1 MYKKLIYHSFLPYI
15 LILGLATGWWS
26 GNKSVKPEARS
37 VTTPSDGD
45 DPPGG
50 AGGRG
55 AEAGAGGKG
64 EEKEAGAGGKGEEAG
79 AGGKGGA
86 GAAEAGGKG
95 EEEEEGGKG
104 EEEEGGKGE
113 EEEGK
118 GEEEEA
124 GAGAGAGGKGEE
136 EAGGAGTDEVQSH
149 PTGIPTGETSS
160 DEDHPPVAE
169 GNPTLAVGDSNAE
182 ALKSAVLAQA
192 KEFRTNWNQVCLPNG
207 IRPFSV
213 KKFFRNQVPR
223 LHKRGQ
229 ELWKIIKGSL
239 QEEGAYLSAATGAL
253 GQAVTQIDR
262 LVGAATA
269 LAILDPK
276 KLSEEDLQVHFV
288 EQLGGSGVDLTTIP
302 EEVQGD
308 ISVVKEIL
316 QKHIEAG
323 NAPSGDMSEEAK
335 KALQANT
342 AQVEKMREYLDL
354 LEGFIDGISL
364 APAASANEQSG
375 TP

>member
-50 AGGRG
+50 AGAGGKGEEEG
-55 AEAGAGGKG
+55 AEGKGEEEGAGGKG
-64 EEKEAGAGGKGEEAG
+64 EEEGAGGKEEGAGGKGE
-79 AGGKGGA
+79 
-86 GAAEAGGKG
+86 AAEARGKG
-95 EEEEEGGKG
+95 AAA
-104 EEEEGGKGE
+104 
-113 EEEGK
+113 EGK
-118 GEEEEA
+118 GEEE
-124 GAGAGAGGKGEE
+124 AGAGAGGKGEE
-136 EAGGAGTDEVQSH
+136 EEGAGADELQSH

-160 DEDHPPVAE
+160 DEDHPPGAE
-169 GNPTLAVGDSNAE
+169 GNPTPAVGDSNAE

-229 ELWKIIKGSL
+229 ELWEIIKGSL

-354 LEGFIDGISL
+354 LEGFIDGTDTSS
-364 APAASANEQSG
+364 APAVRASDQSG
-375 TP
+375 MP

>member
-55 AEAGAGGKG
+55 AGGKGEEKEAGAGGKG
-64 EEKEAGAGGKGEEAG
+64 EEKEAGAGGE
-79 AGGKGGA
+79 
-86 GAAEAGGKG
+86 

-113 EEEGK
+113 EAAEEGGK
-118 GEEEEA
+118 GEEEEEGGKGEEEGK

>member
-64 EEKEAGAGGKGEEAG
+64 EEKEAGAGGKGEE
-79 AGGKGGA
+79 
-86 GAAEAGGKG
+86 
-95 EEEEEGGKG
+95 EE
-104 EEEEGGKGE
+104 
-113 EEEGK
+113 
-118 GEEEEA
+118 
-124 GAGAGAGGKGEE
+124 
-136 EAGGAGTDEVQSH
+136 GAGTDELQSH

-316 QKHIEAG
+316 QKHIDAG

>member
-50 AGGRG
+50 AGG
-55 AEAGAGGKG
+55 
-64 EEKEAGAGGKGEEAG
+64 
-79 AGGKGGA
+79 
-86 GAAEAGGKG
+86 KG
-95 EEEEEGGKG
+95 EEEGAGGKG

-113 EEEGK
+113 EEEGGKGGEEDEGK
-118 GEEEEA
+118 GEEEGKGE
-124 GAGAGAGGKGEE
+124 GAGGKGEE